1 MKLIKPAIF
10 IIAFLLIAAGVC
22 AQQTEHA
29 QLRKQAQKA
38 FTDGNWKNAYEL
50 YRRLC
55 LEIANDPKQVGSDL
69 AQVYQ
74 SLQRLNRMNELD
86 DFREKV
92 ISRHGQNWRL
102 LQAAAGSY
110 SYNPHWGYTVA
121 GKFERGHHRGGGQ
134 YVNAI
139 QRDRVRALQL
149 MAQAMPFAG
158 HAVCG

>member
-1 MKLIKPAIF
+1 MKLIKTVIL
-10 IIAFLLIAAGVC
+10 IMVFLLIAAGVS

-38 FTDGNWKNAYEL
+38 FADGNWKNAYEL

-74 SLQRLNRMNELD
+74 CLQRLNRMNELD

-102 LQAAAGSY
+102 LQAAARSY
-110 SYNPHWGYTVA
+110 S
-121 GKFERGHHRGGGQ
+121 
-134 YVNAI
+134 
-139 QRDRVRALQL
+139 
-149 MAQAMPFAG
+149 
-158 HAVCG
+158 